1 MRDTELL
8 SLIAQLREEIA
19 RAKTGAPN
27 ALSALDPLLAELDE
41 ALHAPAPGLRERL
54 EAQIREFEVEHPRL
68 TGILND
74 VMTSLGN
81 LGI

>member
-1 MRDTELL
+1 MRESELETL
-8 SLIAQLREEIA
+8 VTQLREEV
-19 RAKTGAPN
+19 AKAKAGAPG
-27 ALSALDPLLAELDE
+27 ALTQQDPLLAELE
-41 ALHAPAPGLRERL
+41 PALQAPTPGLRERL
-54 EAQIREFEVEHPRL
+54 ETQIREFEVEHPRL

>member
-1 MRDTELL
+1 MREAELL
-8 SLIAQLREEIA
+8 TLIAQLREEIA
-19 RAKTGAPN
+19 RAKTGARN
-27 ALSALDPLLAELDE
+27 ALGALDPLLEELDQ
-41 ALHAPAPGLRERL
+41 ALHEPAPGLRERL

>member
-1 MRDTELL
+1 MREAELQNL
-8 SLIAQLREEIA
+8 VAQLRAEVAKA
-19 RAKTGAPN
+19 RAGAPD
-27 ALSALDPLLAELDE
+27 ALAHLEPLIAELDQ
-41 ALHAPAPGLRERL
+41 ALNTAEPGLRERV

>member
-1 MRDTELL
+1 MREAELE
-8 SLIAQLREEIA
+8 SLVAQLREEIVKA
-19 RAKTGAPN
+19 QAGAPG
-27 ALSALDPLLAELDE
+27 ALKHLEPLLAELE
-41 ALHAPAPGLRERL
+41 QALHAPAPGLRERI

>member
-1 MRDTELL
+1 MREAELE
-8 SLIAQLREEIA
+8 SLVAQLREEIA
-19 RAKTGAPN
+19 KAQTGAPG
-27 ALSALDPLLAELDE
+27 ALTHLEPLLGELE
-41 ALHAPAPGLRERL
+41 QALHAPSPGLRERI

>member
-1 MRDTELL
+1 MREAELEIL
-8 SLIAQLREEIA
+8 VAKLREEIA
-19 RAKTGAPN
+19 KAQAGTPGAL
-27 ALSALDPLLAELDE
+27 AHLDPLLAELDS
-41 ALHAPAPGLRERL
+41 ALHAPAPGLRERV

-74 VMTSLGN
+74 EMTSLGN

>member
-1 MRDTELL
+1 MRESELETL
-8 SLIAQLREEIA
+8 VTQLREEV
-19 RAKTGAPN
+19 AKAKAGAPG
-27 ALSALDPLLAELDE
+27 ALTQLDPLLAELE
-41 ALHAPAPGLRERL
+41 QALHAPAPGLRERI
-54 EAQIREFEVEHPRL
+54 ETQIREFEVEHPRL

>member
-1 MRDTELL
+1 MRESELEVL
-8 SLIAQLREEIA
+8 VTQLREEV
-19 RAKTGAPN
+19 AKAKKGAPD
-27 ALSALDPLLAELDE
+27 AFAQLEPLLTELDH
-41 ALHAPAPGLRERL
+41 ALHAPAPGLRERV
-54 EAQIREFEVEHPRL
+54 ETQIREFEVEHPRL

>member
-1 MRDTELL
+1 MREAELE
-8 SLIAQLREEIA
+8 SLVAQLREEIVKA
-19 RAKTGAPN
+19 QAGTPGA
-27 ALSALDPLLAELDE
+27 LTHIEPLLAELE
-41 ALHAPAPGLRERL
+41 QALHAPAPGLRERV

-74 VMTSLGN
+74 VMTNLGN